1 MAMSEVSEKS
11 LSLVLAMSYLSSLIV
26 ALTNCSSLLVKF
38 VDFNK
43 RYANRSSDH
52 IVAFCSMIGFFEF
65 SKKISDLCTR
75 VALVCFE

>member
-1 MAMSEVSEKS
+1 MAVSEVSEKS

-26 ALTNCSSLLVKF
+26 ALTNCLSLIVKF

-52 IVAFCSMIGFFEF
+52 IMAFCFIGFFEF
-65 SKKISDLCTR
+65 SKKISDRCTR

>member
-26 ALTNCSSLLVKF
+26 ALTNCSSLIVKF

-43 RYANRSSDH
+43 RYANRSSDY
-52 IVAFCSMIGFFEF
+52 IVAFCFMIGFFEF
-65 SKKISDLCTR
+65 SKKISDRCTR